1 MITLDLMSGYGR
13 VEEQAAIQEAAAAGL
28 RGMEQL
34 ISQLSRAGTGESGS
48 GSSEL
53 AARDHRLQRD
63 EEMAEA
69 EKQQQA
75 MVDCLEVTDMTV
87 SRLKKVIS
95 MLNHRTGHARFRRGP
110 VVAQSEAP
118 VPEPAAIPARSAPA
132 LTKQVGCIGGNRDNA
147 FSVSAGASSSFLSL
161 STTGDRSGSLAMPLP
176 AQGQKRRCHAHA
188 QSENLAGGRCHC
200 SKRRR

>member
-1 MITLDLMSGYGR
+1 MITLDLMGGYGR
-13 VEEQAAIQEAAAAGL
+13 ADEQTAIQEVAAAGL

-48 GSSEL
+48 SQP
-53 AARDHRLQRD
+53 AAREHRLQPD

-75 MVDCLEVTDMTV
+75 VVDCREVTDMTV
-87 SRLKKVIS
+87 SRLEKVIS

-118 VPEPAAIPARSAPA
+118 VPEPAAIAAKSAPA

-147 FSVSAGASSSFLSL
+147 FSVSGGASSSFLSL
-161 STTGDRSGSLAMPLP
+161 STAGDGSGSLKMPPP
-176 AQGQKRRCHAHA
+176 ARGQMRRCHAHA

-200 SKRRR
+200 SKRR